1 MAQAPVIKQDGMV
14 ERNQATFASPVAEA
28 AIGGETV
35 PLPNNQTSKMAAPR
49 GRDNYCSTSSQNN
62 TEMQSYPIRS
72 STVDEYDRIVAQVT
86 AASRAESTV
95 YKYSRALVGWKDWC
109 TINQVSQIPATAE
122 DISRYMLYMYQCKA
136 PYSRIESFFYALK
149 WQYDCR
155 PNIDNN
161 PCDKN
166 FLHIVLQ
173 GLKRLLYKPVVKKEV
188 VTPEILRAIID
199 NNGAS
204 NDLIKVRLCAMVLL
218 AYAAF
223 LRHDELINI
232 RRCDL
237 EIFVS
242 HINIFIMKSKMDI
255 YRQGAWVIVG
265 ATNSPT
271 CPVAALNKY
280 LRIAGLNSESDDNYL
295 FRPLN
300 FSKSTGVHVL
310 REGQLSYTRCLELFR
325 EALDEVGVD
334 SKKFGL
340 HSLRSGGASA
350 AANFGVPDRLF
361 KKHGRW
367 KSETAKDGY
376 VKDSTKDRLAVSLN
390 LGL

>member
-1 MAQAPVIKQDGMV
+1 MWGPHTVDRFADELNCKIKRFNSRYWCPQTEHVDAFSTNWAGENNWLV
-14 ERNQATFASPVAEA
+14 PPINQVGAVLAHIAACAAVGTLVVPEWPSAYFWPLLFSKQSPFAHLVSH
-28 AIGGETV
+28 I
-35 PLPNNQTSKMAAPR
+35 
-49 GRDNYCSTSSQNN
+49 
-62 TEMQSYPIRS
+62 IRLS

-95 YKYSRALVGWKDWC
+95 YKYNRALVGWKDWC

-122 DISRYMLYMYQCKA
+122 DISRYMLYMYQWKA

-173 GLKRLLYKPVVKKEV
+173 GLKRLLYKPVVKKEA

-242 HINIFIMKSKMDI
+242 HINIFIMKSKRDI

-280 LRIAGLNSESDDNYL
+280 LWIA
-295 FRPLN
+295 
-300 FSKSTGVHVL
+300 
-310 REGQLSYTRCLELFR
+310 
-325 EALDEVGVD
+325 VG
-334 SKKFGL
+334 
-340 HSLRSGGASA
+340 
-350 AANFGVPDRLF
+350 
-361 KKHGRW
+361 
-367 KSETAKDGY
+367 
-376 VKDSTKDRLAVSLN
+376 
-390 LGL
+390 